1 MSTSVSSP
9 ISVDT
14 GGTADDV
21 PALVDI
27 GFHPAPVR
35 TTRSRWVPI
44 GIATF
49 AGLTCLG
56 LATTTFFPS
65 VTDRGSERDRG
76 SAAASGRADSSRDPA
91 DRAVAATLPREPASP
106 GSWREGVTVVAPARV
121 LAGSSGGTRTIL
133 VSGASTPDVSRIDI
147 EVRIANRVVGRSEV
161 VPSRP
166 AADVAAD
173 VDSATPIGNALIAWS
188 AVIDVPV
195 SEALTDGVAIATLD
209 WPIPASSAFGST
221 SLVLVLSDRG
231 SEERWVSDPPAKPAA
246 SPTPRSAGGP
256 ASG

>member
-1 MSTSVSSP
+1 MCPSPNRSVFRYWVDRERLATAGVSMVVSRQRAGTDRGLPTMSTSVSSP

-65 VTDRGSERDRG
+65 VTDRGSERD
-76 SAAASGRADSSRDPA
+76 
-91 DRAVAATLPREPASP
+91 
-106 GSWREGVTVVAPARV
+106 
-121 LAGSSGGTRTIL
+121 
-133 VSGASTPDVSRIDI
+133 
-147 EVRIANRVVGRSEV
+147 
-161 VPSRP
+161 
-166 AADVAAD
+166 
-173 VDSATPIGNALIAWS
+173 
-188 AVIDVPV
+188 
-195 SEALTDGVAIATLD
+195 
-209 WPIPASSAFGST
+209 
-221 SLVLVLSDRG
+221 
-231 SEERWVSDPPAKPAA
+231 
-246 SPTPRSAGGP
+246 
-256 ASG
+256 